1 MRETTLVPHR
11 SETPMP
17 PKISKRSDIPAFRV
31 MDVMTAAAA
40 LEAQGRHIIH
50 MEVGEP
56 GTPTPAAVIDAAERT
71 MRAGRGGYTVAL
83 GITPLR
89 ERIARHYREAYG
101 ADVDPNRVI
110 VTTGSSAA
118 FTLAFSACFD
128 IGDRMAIGRPCYPP
142 YERIMRTLG
151 IEAVELRT
159 TLADNFQPT
168 PAHLAFVD
176 RLDGLLVASPSN
188 PTGTMIDAGRMAALS
203 AACEERGIRLIS
215 DEIYHRMVFAEA
227 GSGGDEVTALSFNPD
242 AVVINSFSKY
252 YCMTGWRIGWM
263 VVPEVLIRPVE
274 RLAQNLFISPP
285 TVAQHAALAAFDC
298 AEELDARVARYK
310 ANRDLLLAELEPLGL
325 SFANAQGAFYLYAD
339 VSRFTEDSAAFCR
352 AMLEGAGVATVPGT
366 DFDEVDGDRFI
377 RLCFAGTGADMEE
390 AARRLKDW
398 LPGQQP

>member
-1 MRETTLVPHR
+1 MTRV
-11 SETPMP
+11 P
-17 PKISKRSDIPAFRV
+17 PKISRRSDIPAFRV

-40 LEAQGRHIIH
+40 LEVQGRRVIH

-56 GTPTPAAVIDAAERT
+56 GLPTPAPVVEAAERA
-71 MRAGRGGYTVAL
+71 MRDGRGGYTVAL
-83 GITPLR
+83 GLPALR
-89 ERIARHYREAYG
+89 ERIAQHYAEAYG
-101 ADVDPNRVI
+101 VAVGPGRVV

-118 FTLAFSACFD
+118 FSLAFTACFD

-142 YERIMRTLG
+142 YERIMRALG

-168 PAHLAFVD
+168 AAQVAATPELQ
-176 RLDGLLVASPSN
+176 GLLVASPSN
-188 PTGTMIDAGRMAALS
+188 PTGTTIDGRRMGGLAG
-203 AACEERGIRLIS
+203 ACAERGIRLIS
-215 DEIYHRMVFAEA
+215 DEIYHRMVFD
-227 GSGGDEVTALSFNPD
+227 GGEVTALAFSDD
-242 AVVINSFSKY
+242 AVAINSFSKY
-252 YCMTGWRIGWM
+252 YCMTGWRVGWM
-263 VVPEVLIRPVE
+263 VVPEALVRPVE

-298 AEELDARVARYK
+298 TAELDARVAQYR

-325 SFANAQGAFYLYAD
+325 RFANPEGAFYLYAD
-339 VSRFTEDSAAFCR
+339 VSWFTNDSAAFCR

-377 RLCFAGTGADMEE
+377 RLCFSGTAEDMAE

-398 LPGQQP
+398 LPAQR

>member
-1 MRETTLVPHR
+1 
-11 SETPMP
+11 MP

-56 GTPTPAAVIDAAERT
+56 GTPTPERVIDAAERT

-89 ERIARHYREAYG
+89 ERIARHYGEAYG
-101 ADVDPNRVI
+101 ADVDPKRVI

-118 FTLAFSACFD
+118 FTLAFTACFD

-188 PTGTMIDAGRMAALS
+188 PTGTMIDAGRMAALG
-203 AACEERGIRLIS
+203 AACAERGIRLIS
-215 DEIYHRMVFAEA
+215 DEIYHRMVFAEPD
-227 GSGGDEVTALSFNPD
+227 SGGDEVTALSFNPD

-263 VVPEVLIRPVE
+263 VVPEALVRPVE

-285 TVAQHAALAAFDC
+285 TVAQHAALAAFEC
-298 AEELDARVARYK
+298 TEELDQRVARYK

-325 SFANAQGAFYLYAD
+325 RFANPQGAFYLYAD
-339 VSRFTEDSAAFCR
+339 VSRFTNDSAAFCR

-377 RLCFAGTGADMEE
+377 RMCFAGTGEDMAE

-398 LPGQQP
+398 LPGQVS